1 MKQYRNPSNV
11 HEPLAAYTH
20 QIEISGPERLLIL
33 SGQVG
38 RRQDGTVPE
47 AAEEQLDIALE
58 NIIRNLQAAHMDVTD
73 IVKLTLYLV
82 GNMDAVVRR
91 DVLTA
96 RLGSHK
102 PCMTLAYVAA
112 LTSPIY
118 NVEVDAWASK
128 ES

>member
-1 MKQYRNPSNV
+1 MKQYRNPANV

-47 AAEEQLDIALE
+47 DPAEQLDIALD
-58 NIIRNLQAAHMDVTD
+58 NLLRNLEAAGMGVRD

-82 GNMDAVVRR
+82 GNMDAARRR
-91 DVLTA
+91 DVLAA
-96 RLGSHK
+96 RLGDHK
-102 PCMTLAYVAA
+102 PCMTLVYVAA
-112 LTSPIY
+112 LAAPIY
-118 NVEVDAWASK
+118 KVEVDA
-128 ES
+128 